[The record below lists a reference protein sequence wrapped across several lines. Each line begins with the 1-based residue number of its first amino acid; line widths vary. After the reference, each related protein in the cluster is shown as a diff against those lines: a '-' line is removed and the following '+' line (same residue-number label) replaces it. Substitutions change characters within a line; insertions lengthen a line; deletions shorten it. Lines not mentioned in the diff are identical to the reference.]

1 MCDEIRD
8 SDEYEPAHGLSSAE
22 SASRNDLLGFSDE
35 ELLRSAAVA
44 AQINVKAIKVDVD
57 DNFKALVVGEKH
69 TKERLDWNPLKN
81 NGDAFTLAIKT
92 GVRFSFH
99 PVLGQAIV
107 IAFRGEELLVNVE
120 DCSGDQYSASRKAI
134 VLAAAQIGRAR
145 T

>member
-1 MCDEIRD
+1 MQEFNETQEQNCV
-8 SDEYEPAHGLSSAE
+8 GLAVQREARST
-22 SASRNDLLGFSDE
+22 NDLLGFSDE
-35 ELLRSAAVA
+35 ELLRSAAIA

-81 NGDAFTLAIKT
+81 NDDAFILAIKT

-120 DCSGDQYSASRKAI
+120 DCNGDQYSASRKAI